1 MSKKHSLVIGGSKG
15 IGKSLVQLLASE
27 GRTISVIS
35 REIPKNKVSGDVS
48 YYSADLLN
56 ETELLK
62 TLDQILKKH
71 GKVDELAFFQRY
83 RGKGND
89 WSGEIETSLSGTK
102 FVIDHLALH
111 FSREAS
117 IVLVSSVNS
126 FLISGHLPLGYHV
139 AKAGLVQIGRYYASK
154 LGPKGIRVNSISPGT
169 ILKEES
175 KDFLTND
182 PSLKTFYQ
190 NAAPLGRMGTP
201 NEVAEVAAFLL
212 GPKSSFITGQ
222 NIAVDGGISIQWQE
236 SISAKLNGS
245 RARGSKN

>member
-1 MSKKHSLVIGGSKG
+1 MSKRHSLIIGGSKG

-27 GRTISVIS
+27 NRIVSVIS
-35 REIPKNKVSGDVS
+35 REIPKNKIPGTVT

-56 ETELLK
+56 KSELLK
-62 TLDQILKKH
+62 TLDQIVKKH
-71 GKVDELAFFQRY
+71 GKIDELAFFQRY
-83 RGKGND
+83 RGKGDD
-89 WSGEIETSLSGTK
+89 WSGEIETTLSSTK
-102 FVIDHLALH
+102 SVIDHLSPH

-126 FLISGHLPLGYHV
+126 LLISDHLPLGYHV

-169 ILKEES
+169 VLKEES
-175 KDFLTND
+175 KDFIAQD
-182 PSLKTFYQ
+182 QSLKTFYEH
-190 NAAPLGRMGTP
+190 AAPLGRMGTP

-212 GPKSSFITGQ
+212 GPKSSFVTGQ

-236 SISAKLNGS
+236 TISAKLNGS
-245 RARGSKN
+245 KARGSKN